1 VAQRLWD
8 VSLARLQSI
17 SKLDFRVDSLQ
28 VARYLPRMAA
38 HLTNEFHG
46 FRDTE
51 AGGMLSA

>member
-1 VAQRLWD
+1 
-8 VSLARLQSI
+8 LQSI